1 MYFTSMLLSIYSY
14 NVTYQIYF
22 ILVNNLK
29 IRGVIFT
36 GLKFLQIQEMQE
48 LVEGQEKNF
57 RRL

>member
-1 MYFTSMLLSIYSY
+1 MLLSIYSY

-29 IRGVIFT
+29 IREVIFT